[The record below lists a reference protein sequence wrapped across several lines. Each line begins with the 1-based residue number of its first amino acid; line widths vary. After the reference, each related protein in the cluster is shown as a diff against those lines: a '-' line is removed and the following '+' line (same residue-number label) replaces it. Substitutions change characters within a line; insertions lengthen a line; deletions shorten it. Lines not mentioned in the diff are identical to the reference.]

1 MPLQHAGFH
10 KRSCHTCSQKMLM
23 LFPTGMNHQE
33 QQNGFQRPYLPD
45 AAGCS
50 HAASPTSASGRGRC
64 QTLDH
69 GNTPLLEGS
78 RLKGS
83 KPPSPDRGFHTCK
96 GTELRTSRTSL
107 RNSELGKRNLS
118 LLSRRGS
125 VTISLPARARRR
137 LCRQGR
143 YSAAIQTHSS
153 LAV

>member
-1 MPLQHAGFH
+1 MIVPHLFTENAHAFSHWYESPGATERFP
-10 KRSCHTCSQKMLM
+10 KAVPARCSRL
-23 LFPTGMNHQE
+23 LA
-33 QQNGFQRPYLPD
+33 RCL
-45 AAGCS
+45 S
-50 HAASPTSASGRGRC
+50 HLRLWEREVPNSGSS
-64 QTLDH
+64 LDH

-107 RNSELGKRNLS
+107 RNSDLGKRNLS

-125 VTISLPARARRR
+125 VTTSLPARARRR